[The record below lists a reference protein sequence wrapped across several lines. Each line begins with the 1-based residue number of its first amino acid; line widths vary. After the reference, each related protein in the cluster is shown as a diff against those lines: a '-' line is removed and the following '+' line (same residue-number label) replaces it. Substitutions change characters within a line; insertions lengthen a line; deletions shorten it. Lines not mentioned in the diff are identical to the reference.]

1 MHLAEEFLSK
11 WKKIHT
17 DRFGEILLKGDKK
30 FYISNH
36 LVRYSLT
43 NCGDEMFFNDYYNMM
58 EDILIKNEHN
68 DAFKVYA
75 RLYQDGTLYDFL
87 RNKYLS
93 LRASH

>member
-1 MHLAEEFLSK
+1 
-11 WKKIHT
+11 
-17 DRFGEILLKGDKK
+17 
-30 FYISNH
+30 
-36 LVRYSLT
+36 
-43 NCGDEMFFNDYYNMM
+43 MFFNDYYNMM
-58 EDILIKNEHN
+58 EDILIKNEHD